1 MRADFDLEF
10 LQYCDNEDLVS
21 LCNILMFDND
31 GNLRLS
37 ESLSNSDSW
46 LECFPYK
53 MRNMWE
59 DLANELQC
67 YGGNSILNVFRIFL
81 CQTMTV
87 HEFQDCIGTV
97 LQGWVEEFA

>member
-37 ESLSNSDSW
+37 SFFNPNPTAKGRTTSRSS
-46 LECFPYK
+46 
-53 MRNMWE
+53 
-59 DLANELQC
+59 
-67 YGGNSILNVFRIFL
+67 
-81 CQTMTV
+81 
-87 HEFQDCIGTV
+87 
-97 LQGWVEEFA
+97 